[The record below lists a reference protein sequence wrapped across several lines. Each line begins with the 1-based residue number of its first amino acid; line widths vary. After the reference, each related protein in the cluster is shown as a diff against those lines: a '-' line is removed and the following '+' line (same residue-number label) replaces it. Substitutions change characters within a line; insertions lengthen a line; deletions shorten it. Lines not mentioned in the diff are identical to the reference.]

1 MVDTLLGT
9 PEGEQGA
16 IRWWGGMKIVITRAI
31 DLSVLDPLGSIE
43 PVMWPDTSA
52 MPAAALRAEMADADG
67 VITSLTDQV
76 DADLVAASP
85 RLRAV
90 SQVAVGVDN
99 IDLAA
104 CTARGIPVGNTPDVL
119 TETTADTAWALL
131 AASVRRVPEGRDHVL
146 AGEWGPW
153 RPDLLLGGDLHGTT
167 LGVIGLGRIGVA
179 VARRAAGFSMR
190 VLYTSRSRK
199 PHLEVDLRVSH
210 RSFEALL
217 AESDH
222 VVVTVPL
229 TVDTRGLVDERAL
242 ALMKPTATLVNV
254 SRGPVV
260 DTDAL
265 VGALAAGRVGAAA
278 LDVTDPEPLPGD
290 HPLLAFPNCLVIPH
304 LGSASHRTRAAM
316 LAMAVHNLEAA
327 LRGVPMRSCANREV
341 YRHHGPGPAVRA
353 LPDQPSG

>member
-1 MVDTLLGT
+1 
-9 PEGEQGA
+9 
-16 IRWWGGMKIVITRAI
+16 MKIVITRAI
-31 DLSVLDPLGSIE
+31 DPSLLDIIG
-43 PVMWPDTSA
+43 PVTPAMWPDTSA
-52 MPAAALRAEMADADG
+52 MPPAVFRAEMADADG
-67 VITSLTDQV
+67 VITSLTDRI
-76 DADLVAASP
+76 DADVLAASP

-131 AASVRRVPEGRDHVL
+131 AAAVRRLPEGRDHVM

-153 RPDLLLGGDLHGTT
+153 RPDLLLGGDLYGTT
-167 LGVIGLGRIGVA
+167 LGVIGLGRIGTA

-190 VLYTSRSRK
+190 VLYSSPARK
-199 PHLEVDLRVSH
+199 PHLEADLKVSY
-210 RSFEALL
+210 RSLDALL

-222 VVVTVPL
+222 VVITVPL
-229 TVDTRGLVDERAL
+229 TAETRGLIDDHTL

-260 DTDAL
+260 DTDSL
-265 VGALAAGRVGAAA
+265 VRALAAGRIGGAA
-278 LDVTDPEPLPGD
+278 LDVTDPEPLPGN
-290 HPLLAFPNCLVIPH
+290 HPLLRFPNCIVTPH

-316 LAMAVHNLEAA
+316 LARAVENLAAA
-327 LRGVPMRSCANREV
+327 LRGKPMPSCANREV
-341 YRHHGPGPAVRA
+341 YRHGGATMQGTA
-353 LPDQPSG
+353 DGLPPPQPTG

>member
-1 MVDTLLGT
+1 
-9 PEGEQGA
+9 
-16 IRWWGGMKIVITRAI
+16 MKIVITRAI
-31 DLSVLDPLGSIE
+31 DLSVLDLLGPIT

-52 MPAAALRAEMADADG
+52 MPAGAFRAEMADADG

-76 DADLVAASP
+76 DVELLAASP
-85 RLRAV
+85 LLRVV

-99 IDLAA
+99 IDLEA

-131 AASVRRVPEGRDHVL
+131 SAVVRRLPEGRDHVL

-167 LGVIGLGRIGVA
+167 LGVVGLGRIGAA

-190 VLYTSRSRK
+190 VLYSSRSRK
-199 PHLEVDLRVSH
+199 PHLEADLKVSY
-210 RSFEALL
+210 RAFEALL
-217 AESDH
+217 SESDH
-222 VVVTVPL
+222 VVITVPL
-229 TVDTRGLVDERAL
+229 TPDTRGLVDDRAL
-242 ALMKPTATLVNV
+242 ALMKQTATLVNV

-265 VGALAAGRVGAAA
+265 VRSLATGGIGAAA

-290 HPLLAFPNCLVIPH
+290 HPLLGFPNCTVIPH

-316 LAMAVHNLEAA
+316 LTLAVENLAA
-327 LRGVPMRSCANREV
+327 GLEGERMSSCANQQV
-341 YRHHGPGPAVRA
+341 YA
-353 LPDQPSG
+353 DE

>member
-1 MVDTLLGT
+1 V
-9 PEGEQGA
+9 
-16 IRWWGGMKIVITRAI
+16 KIVITRAI
-31 DLSVLDPLGSIE
+31 DLSALDPLGPIT
-43 PVMWPDTSA
+43 PVMWPDTSE
-52 MPAAALRAEMADADG
+52 MPAAAFRAEMAGADG
-67 VITSLTDQV
+67 VITSLTDRV

-85 RLRAV
+85 RLRVV

-99 IDLAA
+99 IDLRA
-104 CTARGIPVGNTPDVL
+104 CTARGVPVGNTPDVL

-131 AASVRRVPEGRDHVL
+131 AAAVRRLPEGRDHVM

-167 LGVIGLGRIGVA
+167 LGVIGLGRIGAA

-190 VLYTSRSRK
+190 VLYSSRSRK
-199 PHLEVDLRVSH
+199 PHLEADLKVSY

-222 VVVTVPL
+222 VVITVPL
-229 TVDTRGLVDERAL
+229 TVHTRGLLDRGAL

-265 VGALAAGRVGAAA
+265 VQALATDRIGAAA

-290 HPLLAFPNCLVIPH
+290 HPLLRLPNCLVIPH

-316 LAMAVHNLEAA
+316 LTLAIGNLAA
-327 LRGVPMRSCANREV
+327 GLRGERLPSCANPEV
-341 YRHHGPGPAVRA
+341 YGH
-353 LPDQPSG
+353 Q